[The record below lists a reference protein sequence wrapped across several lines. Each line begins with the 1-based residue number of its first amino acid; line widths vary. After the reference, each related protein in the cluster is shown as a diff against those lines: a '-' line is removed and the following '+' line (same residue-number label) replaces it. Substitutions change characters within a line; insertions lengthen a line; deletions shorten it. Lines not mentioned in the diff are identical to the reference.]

1 MNGATR
7 EMELRSVTLVGTA
20 THLFEFRPLDGGP
33 CAHKGPGSHIDL
45 QLPDGQ
51 LRQYSLVEMRGD
63 AYMIAVR
70 REAEGGGAS
79 RYLHDRARVG
89 EIFHVGACRNLFP
102 LDCAAAHSVLFAG
115 GIGITPLLPMVDELH
130 RYGRSFQLHYASR
143 DPRPAFRQTLE
154 RYGDAVR
161 FHGGSATGPQQLDIR
176 RIVRAAPPQTT
187 FYCCGPER
195 MLAAYLEATE
205 GLPEGRVH
213 FERFSAPEPVAAD
226 GGFVVRLFRQQK
238 SFAVEPGQTILDCL
252 EAAGVP
258 VKSSC
263 LQGICGSCETRVIQG
278 RPDHRDGILSPAE
291 RASNA
296 TMMICCSGS
305 LDPLIVLDL

>member
-1 MNGATR
+1 
-7 EMELRSVTLVGTA
+7 MELRTVTYLGAA
-20 THLFEFRPLDGGP
+20 THLLEFRPLDGLP
-33 CAHKGPGSHIDL
+33 CTHNGPGSHIDL

-51 LRQYSLVEMRGD
+51 LRQYSLVELRAD
-63 AYMIAVR
+63 AYVIAVR

-89 EIFHVGACRNLFP
+89 ETFRVGECRNLFP
-102 LDCAAAHSVLFAG
+102 LDRDASHSVLIAG
-115 GIGITPLLPMVDELH
+115 GIGITPLLPMAEELH
-130 RYGRSFQLHYASR
+130 RYGCSFELHYASR
-143 DPRPAFRQTLE
+143 DPRPAFAEALS
-154 RYGDAVR
+154 RYGEAVK
-161 FHGGSATGPQQLDIR
+161 FCSGSAPGALQLDIAAL
-176 RIVRAAPPQTT
+176 VKRAPAQTT

-195 MLAAYLEATE
+195 MISAFLNASE
-205 GLPEGRVH
+205 GLPEERVR
-213 FERFSAPEPVAAD
+213 FERFSAAEPAAAE

-238 SFAVEPGQTILDCL
+238 SLPVQPGQTILECL
-252 EAAGVP
+252 DAAGVP

-305 LDPLIVLDL
+305 LDPVIVLDL